1 MEKREIVMK
10 KANVKLKEKTVP
22 LTLKGIEAKV
32 VYHIY
37 DGFDLNTLLVS
48 FGRKRRV
55 LSTWDG
61 YREVKFVANTYTPLL
76 LSERTM
82 KAREPIKYYGKFQ
95 KKFSLALGIRP
106 EELALLSTGVNMDDL
121 AVHQGSYQE
130 LKVCC
135 LATAGAKGNA
145 LRSGVDHAICVEQSG
160 NFVHTGTINVIL
172 LTNAALTDGAMA
184 RAIITATEAKTA
196 ALQDLNVRS
205 TSTPQNQATGTG
217 TDNMIVVS
225 GKKVG
230 TPLRVT
236 SGHTKIGE
244 LIGFSTKTAVTE
256 ALKKHD
262 GFASKSQVGDT
273 TK

>member
-1 MEKREIVMK
+1 MSTGGNGWMKKTELKMK
-10 KANVKLKEKTVP
+10 KASVKLKEKTVP

-48 FGRKRRV
+48 LGGKRRV

-61 YREVKFVANTYTPLL
+61 YREVKFVANNYTPLL

-82 KAREPIKYYGKFQ
+82 KAREPIKSYERFR

-106 EELALLSTGVNMDDL
+106 DELAFLSTGVDMDDL
-121 AVHQGSYQE
+121 AVHEGSYQE

-145 LRSGVDHAICVEQSG
+145 LRSGVDKAICVERRG
-160 NFVHTGTINVIL
+160 NFELMGTINVIV

-205 TSTPQNQATGTG
+205 TSAPQNQATGTG
-217 TDNMIVVS
+217 TDNVIVVS
-225 GKKVG
+225 GKKIRA
-230 TPLRVT
+230 PLRVT

-262 GFASKSQVGDT
+262 GFT
-273 TK
+273 